1 MMDPVTITLI
11 ALVVVVVI
19 FSILMLQSNNQSSI
33 DKDFINNL
41 PDDLKIMLHENKIQT
56 SEKVEA
62 LLQPVREALDKNERQ
77 MQEMEKER
85 SKDYGTVKKHLDDVA
100 EATSSLSQAMRKP
113 QVRGQWGEMQL
124 QRLAELS
131 GMTEHIDFDTQASV
145 RDSENNLYRPDMI
158 VHMSEGNIIIVDA
171 KTPIDAYLDAENA
184 KNDDER
190 QLCLERHANQVRK
203 RGNELSSKK
212 YWLQFKQTPEYV
224 VMFLPGEHL
233 YIAALMNDP
242 SLYEDLVGNKVMLT
256 GPGNF
261 IALLKTIGYGFRQIE
276 VAKNSEII
284 REAGE
289 RLMSGVAV
297 FSGHME
303 SLRKSLDNSVR
314 DFNKT
319 VGSLERSIFPTTKK
333 FKELGVNERE
343 IIKKIEKIDK
353 STRESNL
360 KKVEK

>member
-1 MMDPVTITLI
+1 MDPVII
-11 ALVVVVVI
+11 ALIVLVLVI
-19 FSILMLQSNNQSSI
+19 VILGILIFQSNSRSSI
-33 DKDFINNL
+33 DKDFIDNL
-41 PDDLKIMLHENKIQT
+41 PEDLKLMLNENKTQT
-56 SEKVEA
+56 SEKVET
-62 LLQPVREALDKNERQ
+62 LLQPIREALEKNEKQ
-77 MQEMEKER
+77 MMDMAKER
-85 SKDYGTVKKHLDDVA
+85 SEDYGSMKKHLDDVA
-100 EATSSLSQAMRKP
+100 EATASLSRAMRKP
-113 QVRGQWGEMQL
+113 DVRGQWGEMQL
-124 QRLAELS
+124 KRLAELS

-145 RDSENNLYRPDMI
+145 RDENNLYRPDMI

-184 KNDDER
+184 KNDGER
-190 QLCLERHANQVRK
+190 QRCLERHASQVKK

-233 YIAALMNDP
+233 YAAALMHDP
-242 SLYEDLVGNKVMLT
+242 SLYDDLLGNKVMLT

-289 RLMSGVAV
+289 KLMSGIAV

-303 SLRKSLDNSVR
+303 SLRKNLDNSVR

-319 VGSLERSIFPTTKK
+319 VGSLKGNIFPTTQK
-333 FKELGVNERE
+333 FKELGVSERE
-343 IIKKIEKIDK
+343 VIKKIEKIEK
-353 STRESNL
+353 STRELNL
-360 KKVEK
+360 KK